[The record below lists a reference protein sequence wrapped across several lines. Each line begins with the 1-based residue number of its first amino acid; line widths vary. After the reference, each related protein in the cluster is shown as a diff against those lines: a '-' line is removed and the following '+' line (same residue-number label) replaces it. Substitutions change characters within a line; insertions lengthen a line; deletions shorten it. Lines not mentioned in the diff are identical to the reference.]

1 MNFFPNVYFFGESL
15 WDCKQVCSGNVDL
28 AETGPKC
35 QVGIKFEEVKGGV
48 ANAAAAHSM
57 CGWEETMIFRKSIH
71 YILTFHRS

>member
-35 QVGIKFEEVKGGV
+35 QVGIKFEEVKGG
-48 ANAAAAHSM
+48 SPM
-57 CGWEETMIFRKSIH
+57 LLLP
-71 YILTFHRS
+71 ILCVGGKRP